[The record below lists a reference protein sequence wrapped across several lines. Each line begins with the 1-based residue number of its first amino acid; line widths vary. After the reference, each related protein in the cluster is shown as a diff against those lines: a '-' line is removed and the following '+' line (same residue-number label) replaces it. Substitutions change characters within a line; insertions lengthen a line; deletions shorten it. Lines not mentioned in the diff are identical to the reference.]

1 MPGWADVLLLS
12 PLPLPGT
19 SLFPMFG
26 ELHKT
31 SCRAF
36 KRHLVID
43 YFLHQE
49 LIPSLS
55 HPPVSFLPSPRLLFS
70 LGSNKLK
77 IDGSSESVV
86 LRRVRVLVA
95 VSVPP
100 GVSAPPGTFSGRR
113 MKRSLHRLLVSMASV
128 FVGSRC
134 KVSSRT
140 QSSGGQMLNI
150 SRKHAYTS

>member
-1 MPGWADVLLLS
+1 MPGWADRLLLS
-12 PLPLPGT
+12 VPPLPGT

-55 HPPVSFLPSPRLLFS
+55 HLPVSLRPSPGLLFS

-77 IDGSSESVV
+77 IDGSSESVA
-86 LRRVRVLVA
+86 LRRECVLV
-95 VSVPP
+95 VVQC
-100 GVSAPPGTFSGRR
+100 RR
-113 MKRSLHRLLVSMASV
+113 ESQPLPEC
-128 FVGSRC
+128 SR
-134 KVSSRT
+134 
-140 QSSGGQMLNI
+140 GGE
-150 SRKHAYTS
+150 